1 MVSITILNTKCWKAN
16 APSKLDPKRPQ
27 TPNRVNGRDTNN
39 QNFLFPSG
47 TFKLSLAQPTK
58 GSKIPSNN
66 LTVKK
71 ITPIPKRDIPK

>member
-1 MVSITILNTKCWKAN
+1 MVSMTILNTKCWKAN
-16 APSKLDPKRPQ
+16 APSKLYPKRPQ

-58 GSKIPSNN
+58 GSKNPSNN

-71 ITPIPKRDIPK
+71 ITPIPKRDKPK

>member
-1 MVSITILNTKCWKAN
+1 MVSNIILNTNCWKAN
-16 APSKLDPKRPQ
+16 PPSKSDPKSPQ
-27 TPNRVNGRDTNN
+27 TPNRVNGRDTTN
-39 QNFLFPSG
+39 QNFLFPSE

-58 GSKIPSNN
+58 GSKNPSNN

>member
-1 MVSITILNTKCWKAN
+1 MVCKNHETNCWKAN
-16 APSKLDPKRPQ
+16 APSKLDPKSPQ
-27 TPNRVNGRDTNN
+27 TPNRVNGRDTTN

-47 TFKLSLAQPTK
+47 NFKLSLAQPTK
-58 GSKIPSNN
+58 GSKNPSNN